1 MIFSYT
7 QDYESYL
14 SEKFDSSSRSESG
27 ATLDQLLT
35 LHTGTLFFTLH
46 SDSDQDISYILQTQS
61 SGPFP
66 HGRLMAGGDGEI
78 EYDFNSDDPD
88 KIKISFKPL
97 KCHQCDLNIQENSN
111 VY

>member
-46 SDSDQDISYILQTQS
+46 SDSD
-61 SGPFP
+61 
-66 HGRLMAGGDGEI
+66 
-78 EYDFNSDDPD
+78 
-88 KIKISFKPL
+88 
-97 KCHQCDLNIQENSN
+97 
-111 VY
+111 